1 MSGWFT
7 LFTNC
12 RYILN
17 GELVDDHLVISD
29 ETGLILKREGY
40 IGGEAVD
47 LEDNIIAPGF
57 LELHTN
63 GANGFHFTHFDDE
76 KSYSKKVD
84 DIARYYATQGVT
96 GFYATIPTVKSDE
109 FQKVRKSPPV
119 EHLGDVAADVPPC
132 LCVSSRTGS
141 PQRRASRPNEFETSA
156 DIPQILPSLT
166 PRSIPNSASLLGA
179 HVEGPYLH
187 ATKKGAHNAS
197 LFQTC
202 DADPN
207 SIYGSSNLK
216 DAVKL
221 VTLAPELRGAPFLI
235 KDLAAQGI
243 RVSMGHST
251 ATYEDGLAGVYAG
264 ATCLTHTLNAMPAF
278 DSRAPGLA
286 GLISL
291 PQMHQPPTP
300 YYTVIADGQHLHP
313 STVSLLHR
321 ANPKRSI
328 TITDSIELAS
338 LPDGTYP
345 GHSQIPFQ
353 QTKSSDRAT
362 ISGTNT
368 LIGGC
373 IPLQQSVRNLMEW
386 SGCGIAEAVGTV
398 TENIAGLMGID
409 GEGGRGVLKEGRRAD
424 LTVLSEAGEV
434 LQTWVAGVKV
444 WDKDEE
450 VMMREG
456 NDESQD

>member
-1 MSGWFT
+1 MTGWFT

-17 GELVDDHLVISD
+17 GELVEDHLVISD

-47 LEDNIIAPGF
+47 LEDGIIAPGF

-63 GANGFHFTHFDDE
+63 GANGFHFTHFDDD
-76 KSYSKKVD
+76 KSYAAKVD
-84 DIARYYATQGVT
+84 KLARYYATQGVT

-109 FQKVRKSPPV
+109 FQK
-119 EHLGDVAADVPPC
+119 
-132 LCVSSRTGS
+132 
-141 PQRRASRPNEFETSA
+141 
-156 DIPQILPSLT
+156 ILPSLS
-166 PRSIPNSASLLGA
+166 PRSISDSASLLGA

-187 ATKKGAHNAS
+187 PTKKGAHNAS
-197 LFQTC
+197 LFSSCST
-202 DADPN
+202 DPT
-207 SIYGSSNLK
+207 SIYGTSNLQ

-221 VTLAPELRGAPFLI
+221 VTLAPELPDSDALI
-235 KDLAAQGI
+235 KSLTAKGI
-243 RVSMGHST
+243 KVSMGHST
-251 ATYEDGLAGVYAG
+251 ATYEQGLSGLNAG

-278 DSRAPGLA
+278 ASRTPGLA
-286 GLISL
+286 GLVTL
-291 PQMHQPPTP
+291 PVSHKPAPP
-300 YYTVIADGQHLHP
+300 YYTIIADGQHLHP

-321 ANPKRSI
+321 SNPKRAI

-338 LPDGTYP
+338 LPDGTYQ
-345 GHSQIPFQ
+345 GHSQIPFE
-353 QTKSSDRAT
+353 QTKAGDRAT
-362 ISGTNT
+362 IAGTDT

-373 IPLQQSVRNLMEW
+373 IPLQQSVRNLMAW

-398 TENIAGLMGID
+398 TENVAGLMGID

-424 LTVLSEAGEV
+424 LTVLNEEGEV

-444 WDKDEE
+444 YDKLED
-450 VMMREG
+450 VRMRE
-456 NDESQD
+456 DDAEARY